1 MLSVLLRYADYD
13 CSFVIFKLFDNR
25 RLNGL
30 FHKVRHYDSYCD
42 MCFVVT
48 FLVTS
53 VVFGTVVVTRASI
66 VASVVFGIV
75 VSCVSIVASVVFGT
89 VVVECVSIVA
99 SIVLGTIVKYLLF
112 QQLLV

>member
-1 MLSVLLRYADYD
+1 MFFLSLFVLLAIVLSVLLRYADYD

-30 FHKVRHYDSYCD
+30 FHKVCHYDSYCD

-53 VVFGTVVVTRASI
+53 VVFGTVVVTRVSI

-75 VSCVSIVASVVFGT
+75 VVSCVSIVAFVVLGT
-89 VVVECVSIVA
+89 VVVKS
-99 SIVLGTIVKYLLF
+99 LLF